1 MIDIKKIKEEFL
13 KYTSNYNPENERIRA
28 KIQHTIRVARKL

>member
-1 MIDIKKIKEEFL
+1 MIDIKQIKEEFL
-13 KYTSNYNPENERIRA
+13 KYTSSYNPENERIRA